1 MSQEK
6 NHKHAALVTDLGFC
20 LEQLEDP
27 RIELP
32 DRAVGLI
39 ESRVAHHE
47 TELGI
52 ASFAVASMTEMISL
66 PATSEPVLM
75 PVAA

>member
-6 NHKHAALVTDLGFC
+6 NHNHAALVTDLGFC

-32 DRAVGLI
+32 DMAAGLI

-47 TELGI
+47 AALGI
-52 ASFAVASMTEMISL
+52 ANFTVAKTVEMVPL
-66 PATSEPVLM
+66 RATPEPVLM